1 MAKITKPPPLP
12 VFNSKDAP
20 GFIYDEHSG
29 TRKRY
34 GGKKKERSLSSMD
47 SWEDKKKE
55 ELLWKAVKAGVRF
68 AEPNKL
74 KDKK

>member
-1 MAKITKPPPLP
+1 MAKITKPPALP
-12 VFNSKDAP
+12 VFTSPDSP

-29 TRKRY
+29 SRKRY

-47 SWEDKKKE
+47 SWEDKKKA

-68 AEPNKL
+68 AEPNKP

>member
-12 VFNSKDAP
+12 IFNSKDAP

-34 GGKKKERSLSSMD
+34 GGKTKERSLSSMH
-47 SWEDKKKE
+47 SWEDMKKE

-68 AEPNKL
+68 AEPNKP